1 MTKTKTF
8 HTHPALGF
16 LTGLYDEI
24 YNQIQDD
31 PALECLRVRNLL
43 DDLVDLDA
51 DILIWTL
58 NNEGIDLPETIK
70 DRYLD
75 VIDTSKRLGMLPTGL
90 ALRFAAALLRK
101 NA

>member
-1 MTKTKTF
+1 MSRTTTF
-8 HTHPALGF
+8 HTHPALSF
-16 LTGLYDEI
+16 LTGIYDEI
-24 YNQIQDD
+24 YNQIQED
-31 PALECLRVRNLL
+31 PALDCLRVKNLL
-43 DDLVDLDA
+43 EDLIDLDA

-58 NNEGIDLPETIK
+58 NNENQELPETMK

-90 ALRFAAALLRK
+90 ALRLASNLLRK